1 MIGGNIYDW
10 AQRWGVPP
18 AAMAELLATQS
29 HTTGQL
35 SRDVESESALQS
47 LVRLEAA
54 ATNAVHAF
62 RNNVGVL
69 LDKKGRPVRYGL
81 ANDSAAVNEVV
92 KSADLIGWR
101 RRVIQP
107 DEVGKTIAQFWSRE
121 CKRPDW
127 VYRGTPEELAQLQ
140 WATLVNA
147 NGGDAAIVNS
157 EGSCGVKKL

>member
-1 MIGGNIYDW
+1 MTIYDW
-10 AQRWGVPP
+10 AQRWGVPA
-18 AAMAELLATQS
+18 AAMAELVSSQL

-54 ATNAVHAF
+54 NKGIHLW

-69 LDKKGRPVRYGL
+69 LDKKGRAVRYGL
-81 ANDSAAVNEVV
+81 ANDSATVNEMM
-92 KSADLIGWR
+92 KSADLIGVR
-101 RRVIQP
+101 KVLISDRH
-107 DEVGKTIAQFWSRE
+107 VGHYIGQIVSRE

-127 VYRGTPEELAQLQ
+127 TWTGTPTEVAQLQ
-140 WATLVNA
+140 WATLINA

-157 EGSCGVKKL
+157 EGSL